1 MDDFRSRSA
10 EAGLKTNLTPREREV
25 IKMLAE
31 GNSVRTVAALLGLS
45 VKTVEAH
52 KFNLMR
58 KLDIHNKAQ
67 LVTYA
72 IQKKIVKMPV
82 EA

>member
-1 MDDFRSRSA
+1 M
-10 EAGLKTNLTPREREV
+10 
-25 IKMLAE
+25 KMIAE
-31 GNSVRTVAALLGLS
+31 GLSVRQTAGRLGLS

-58 KLDIHNKAQ
+58 KLDLHNRAQ

-82 EA
+82 EI